1 MKKIKLISIPLGV
14 IILVVFAIIVSSRF
28 QYFDDFKSMISL
40 VIRSQ
45 NTKASIDDYKFF
57 DNVEIKRSD
66 SLFEWP
72 KHNLYNQIGSSKT
85 LDSVHNKNETVAFL
99 IIKNDSIIKEDYFL
113 GYDENSM
120 TNSFSMSKS
129 IISFLFLK
137 SVEQGTIP
145 SLNSKLSDYFPAFNE
160 SNGGNVTLSDL
171 STMSSG
177 LVWEENYKD
186 LMGITAQAYVTKD
199 LNKLMMGS
207 KFSGI
212 SGDKFKYL
220 SGNTQLLAM
229 AIEKANNSTIP
240 ELTYKWLW
248 DPMGAKND
256 ALWMI
261 DSKEKNMTKAY
272 CCLSSNAKDFAKV
285 GLVYKNFGKI
295 NKQKIIDSSFVSM
308 SIKPRFNSNPIYGYG
323 LWIGKQNNIDFFSLR
338 GHQGQYVIVIPK
350 EDVIIVRLGK
360 RKSRGSDLNNH
371 PSDFNLY
378 ITESLNI
385 LNNIYKNWKEC

>member
-1 MKKIKLISIPLGV
+1 MKKIKFISIPLG
-14 IILVVFAIIVSSRF
+14 ITILVVFALIVSSRF

-40 VIRSQ
+40 LIRSQ

-57 DNVEIKRSD
+57 DYVEIEKSH
-66 SLFEWP
+66 SPFEWP
-72 KHNLYNQIGSSKT
+72 KHNLYNQIGSSET
-85 LDSVHNKNETVAFL
+85 LDSLHKKNETVAFL

-113 GYDENSM
+113 GYDEDSK

-137 SVEQGTIP
+137 SVEEGTIP
-145 SLNSKLSDYFPAFNE
+145 SLSSKLTDYFPVFNE
-160 SNGGNVTLSDL
+160 RNGGNVTLSDL

-207 KFSGI
+207 KFSGN
-212 SGDKFKYL
+212 SGDTFKYL

-229 AIEKANNSTIP
+229 AIEKANNSTIQ

-248 DPMGAKND
+248 NPMGAKNE

-261 DSKEKNMTKAY
+261 DSKENNMTKAY
-272 CCLSSNAKDFAKV
+272 CCLNSNAKDFAKV
-285 GLVYKNFGKI
+285 GLVYKNFGNI
-295 NKQKIIDSSFVSM
+295 NGQKLIDSSFISM

-323 LWIGKQNNIDFFSLR
+323 LWIGKQNNINFFSLR
-338 GHQGQYVIVIPK
+338 GHHGQYVIIIPK
-350 EDVIIVRLGK
+350 EDLIIVRLGK
-360 RKSRGSDLNNH
+360 SKSRGSDLNNH

-385 LNNIYKNWKEC
+385 LNNIYKK

>member
-57 DNVEIKRSD
+57 DNVEIKKSD

-85 LDSVHNKNETVAFL
+85 LDSVHKKNQTVAFL

-137 SVEQGTIP
+137 SIEEGTIP
-145 SLNSKLSDYFPAFNE
+145 SLNSKLIDYFPAFNE
-160 SNGGNVTLSDL
+160 SNGSNVTLSDL

-177 LVWEENYKD
+177 LEWEENYKD

-229 AIEKANNSTIP
+229 AIEKANNSTIQ
-240 ELTYKWLW
+240 ELTHRWLW
-248 DPMGAKND
+248 NPMGARND

-295 NKQKIIDSSFVSM
+295 NEQKLIDSSFISM

-378 ITESLNI
+378 INESLNI
-385 LNNIYKNWKEC
+385 LKNIYKK

>member
-14 IILVVFAIIVSSRF
+14 LILVVFAIIVSSRF

-57 DNVEIKRSD
+57 DNVEIQKS
-66 SLFEWP
+66 SSTFEWP

-85 LDSVHNKNETVAFL
+85 LDSVHKKNETVAFL

-120 TNSFSMSKS
+120 TNSYSMSKS

-145 SLNSKLSDYFPAFNE
+145 SLNSKLTDYFPAFNE

-207 KFSGI
+207 KFSGM

-295 NKQKIIDSSFVSM
+295 NKQKLIDSSFVSM

-323 LWIGKQNNIDFFSLR
+323 LWVGKQNNIDFFSLR

-385 LNNIYKNWKEC
+385 LNNIYKN

>member
-85 LDSVHNKNETVAFL
+85 LDSVNNKNETVAFL

-207 KFSGI
+207 KFSGM

-323 LWIGKQNNIDFFSLR
+323 LWVGKQNNIDFFSLR

-385 LNNIYKNWKEC
+385 LNNIYKN

>member
-1 MKKIKLISIPLGV
+1 MKKIKFISIPMGV
-14 IILVVFAIIVSSRF
+14 MILVVFAIIVSSRF

-57 DNVEIKRSD
+57 DNVEIKKS
-66 SLFEWP
+66 SSPFEWP
-72 KHNLYNQIGSSKT
+72 KHKLYNQIGSSKT
-85 LDSVHNKNETVAFL
+85 LDSVHKKNETVAFL
-99 IIKNDSIIKEDYFL
+99 VIKNDSIIKEDYFL

-120 TNSFSMSKS
+120 TNSFSISKS

-137 SVEQGTIP
+137 SIEEGTIP
-145 SLNSKLSDYFPAFNE
+145 SLNSKLTDYFPAFNE
-160 SNGGNVTLSDL
+160 NNGSNVTLSDL

-177 LVWEENYKD
+177 LEWEENYKD

-229 AIEKANNSTIP
+229 AIEKANNSTIQ
-240 ELTYKWLW
+240 ELTYRWLW
-248 DPMGAKND
+248 NPMGAKND
-256 ALWMI
+256 AIWMI

-295 NKQKIIDSSFVSM
+295 NEQKLIDSSFISM

-323 LWIGKQNNIDFFSLR
+323 IWIGKQNNIDFFSLR

-350 EDVIIVRLGK
+350 ENAIIVRLGK

-385 LNNIYKNWKEC
+385 LSNIY

>member
-57 DNVEIKRSD
+57 DNVEIKKSD

-85 LDSVHNKNETVAFL
+85 LDSVHKKNETVAFL

-120 TNSFSMSKS
+120 TNSYSMSKS

-137 SVEQGTIP
+137 SIEEGTIP
-145 SLNSKLSDYFPAFNE
+145 SLNSKLTDYFPVFNE

-207 KFSGI
+207 KFSGM

-229 AIEKANNSTIP
+229 AIEKANSSTIQ

-248 DPMGAKND
+248 NPMGAKND

-295 NKQKIIDSSFVSM
+295 NEQKLIDSSFISM

-385 LNNIYKNWKEC
+385 LKNIYKK

>member
-14 IILVVFAIIVSSRF
+14 IILVVFAVIVSSRF

-57 DNVEIKRSD
+57 DNVEIKKSD

-85 LDSVHNKNETVAFL
+85 LDSVHKKNETVAFL

-120 TNSFSMSKS
+120 TNSYSMSKS

-137 SVEQGTIP
+137 SIEEGTIP
-145 SLNSKLSDYFPAFNE
+145 SLNSKLTDYFPVFNE
-160 SNGGNVTLSDL
+160 SNGSNVTLSDL

-186 LMGITAQAYVTKD
+186 LIGITAQAYVTKD

-207 KFSGI
+207 KFSGM

-229 AIEKANNSTIP
+229 AIEKANSSTIQ

-248 DPMGAKND
+248 NPMGAKND

-295 NKQKIIDSSFVSM
+295 NEQKLIDSSFISM

-338 GHQGQYVIVIPK
+338 GHQGQYVIVIPE

-385 LNNIYKNWKEC
+385 LKNIYKK

>member
-57 DNVEIKRSD
+57 DNVEIKKSD

-85 LDSVHNKNETVAFL
+85 LDSVHKKNETVAFL

-137 SVEQGTIP
+137 SIEEGTIP
-145 SLNSKLSDYFPAFNE
+145 SLNSKLTDYFPVFNE
-160 SNGGNVTLSDL
+160 SNGSNVTLSDL

-207 KFSGI
+207 KFSGM

-229 AIEKANNSTIP
+229 AIEKANSSTIQ

-248 DPMGAKND
+248 NPMGAKND

-295 NKQKIIDSSFVSM
+295 NEQKLIDSSFISM

-338 GHQGQYVIVIPK
+338 GHQGQYVIVIPE

-385 LNNIYKNWKEC
+385 LKNIYKK

>member
-57 DNVEIKRSD
+57 DNVEIKKSD

-85 LDSVHNKNETVAFL
+85 LDSVHKKNETVAFL

-120 TNSFSMSKS
+120 TNSYSMSKS

-137 SVEQGTIP
+137 SIDEGTIP
-145 SLNSKLSDYFPAFNE
+145 SLNSKLTDYFPAFDE

-207 KFSGI
+207 KFSGD

-229 AIEKANNSTIP
+229 AIEKANSSTIQ

-248 DPMGAKND
+248 NPMGAKND

-295 NKQKIIDSSFVSM
+295 NEQKLIDSSFISM

-385 LNNIYKNWKEC
+385 LKNIYKK

>member
-85 LDSVHNKNETVAFL
+85 LDSLHKKNETVAFL

-207 KFSGI
+207 KFSGM

-323 LWIGKQNNIDFFSLR
+323 LWLGKQNNIDFFSLR

-385 LNNIYKNWKEC
+385 LNNIYKN

>member
-85 LDSVHNKNETVAFL
+85 LDSVNNKNETVAFL

-145 SLNSKLSDYFPAFNE
+145 SLNSKLSDYFPEFNQ

-207 KFSGI
+207 KFSGM

-323 LWIGKQNNIDFFSLR
+323 LWVGKQNNIDFFSLR

-385 LNNIYKNWKEC
+385 LNNIYKN

>member
-57 DNVEIKRSD
+57 DNVEIEKS
-66 SLFEWP
+66 SSPFEWP

-85 LDSVHNKNETVAFL
+85 LDSIHKKNETVAFL

-137 SVEQGTIP
+137 SIEEGTIP
-145 SLNSKLSDYFPAFNE
+145 SLNSKLIDYFPAFNE
-160 SNGGNVTLSDL
+160 SNGSNVTLSDL

-177 LVWEENYKD
+177 LLWKENYKD

-199 LNKLMMGS
+199 LKKLMMGS
-207 KFSGI
+207 KFSGD

-229 AIEKANNSTIP
+229 AIEKANSSTIQ

-248 DPMGAKND
+248 NPMGAKND

-261 DSKEKNMTKAY
+261 DSEEKNMTKAY

-295 NKQKIIDSSFVSM
+295 NEQKLIDSSFISI

-323 LWIGKQNNIDFFSLR
+323 LWVGKQNNIDFFSLR

-378 ITESLNI
+378 INESLNI
-385 LNNIYKNWKEC
+385 LNNINN

>member
-14 IILVVFAIIVSSRF
+14 IILVVFAVIVSSRF

-57 DNVEIKRSD
+57 DNVEIKKSD

-85 LDSVHNKNETVAFL
+85 LDSVHKKNETVAFL

-120 TNSFSMSKS
+120 TNSYSMSKS

-137 SVEQGTIP
+137 SIEEGTIP
-145 SLNSKLSDYFPAFNE
+145 SLNSKLTDYFPVFNE
-160 SNGGNVTLSDL
+160 SNGSNVTLSDL

-207 KFSGI
+207 KFSGM

-229 AIEKANNSTIP
+229 AIEKANSSTIQ

-248 DPMGAKND
+248 NPMGAKND

-295 NKQKIIDSSFVSM
+295 NEQKLIDSSFISM

-338 GHQGQYVIVIPK
+338 GHQGQYVIVIPE

-378 ITESLNI
+378 INESLNI
-385 LNNIYKNWKEC
+385 LKNIY

>member
-207 KFSGI
+207 KFSGM

-295 NKQKIIDSSFVSM
+295 NKQKIIDSSFVTM

-323 LWIGKQNNIDFFSLR
+323 LWVGKQNNIDFFSLR

-385 LNNIYKNWKEC
+385 LNNIYKN

>member
-160 SNGGNVTLSDL
+160 SNGSNVTLSDL

-177 LVWEENYKD
+177 LVWKENYKD

-199 LNKLMMGS
+199 LKKLMMGS
-207 KFSGI
+207 KFSGD
-212 SGDKFKYL
+212 SGYKFKYL

-229 AIEKANNSTIP
+229 AIEKANSSTIQ

-248 DPMGAKND
+248 NPMGAKND

-261 DSKEKNMTKAY
+261 DSEEKNMTKAY

-295 NKQKIIDSSFVSM
+295 NEQKLIDSSFISM
-308 SIKPRFNSNPIYGYG
+308 SIKPKFNSNPIYGYG
-323 LWIGKQNNIDFFSLR
+323 LWVGKQNNIDFFSLR

-385 LNNIYKNWKEC
+385 LNNIYKN

>member
-57 DNVEIKRSD
+57 DNVEIKKSD

-85 LDSVHNKNETVAFL
+85 LDSVHKKNETVAFL

-120 TNSFSMSKS
+120 TNSYSMSKS

-145 SLNSKLSDYFPAFNE
+145 SLNSKLTDYFPAFNE
-160 SNGGNVTLSDL
+160 NNGSNVTLSDL

-207 KFSGI
+207 KFSGM

-229 AIEKANNSTIP
+229 AIEKANSSTIQ

-248 DPMGAKND
+248 NPMGAKND

-295 NKQKIIDSSFVSM
+295 NEQKLIDSSFISM

-338 GHQGQYVIVIPK
+338 GHQGQYVIVIPE

-385 LNNIYKNWKEC
+385 LKNIYKK

>member
-207 KFSGI
+207 KFSGM

-323 LWIGKQNNIDFFSLR
+323 LWVGKQNNIDFFSLR

-350 EDVIIVRLGK
+350 EDLIIVRLGK

-385 LNNIYKNWKEC
+385 LNNIYKN

>member
-57 DNVEIKRSD
+57 DNVEIKKSD
-66 SLFEWP
+66 SIFEWP

-85 LDSVHNKNETVAFL
+85 LDSVHKKNETVAFL

-129 IISFLFLK
+129 IISLLFLK
-137 SVEQGTIP
+137 SIEEGTIP
-145 SLNSKLSDYFPAFNE
+145 SLNSKLTDYFPAFNE
-160 SNGGNVTLSDL
+160 SNGSNVTLSDL

-229 AIEKANNSTIP
+229 AIEKANNSTIQ
-240 ELTYKWLW
+240 ELTYRWLW
-248 DPMGAKND
+248 NPMGAKND

-295 NKQKIIDSSFVSM
+295 NQQKLIDSSYISM

-323 LWIGKQNNIDFFSLR
+323 IWIGKQNNIDFFSLR

-350 EDVIIVRLGK
+350 ENIIIVRLGK

-385 LNNIYKNWKEC
+385 LKNIYKK

>member
-57 DNVEIKRSD
+57 DNVEIKKSD

-72 KHNLYNQIGSSKT
+72 KHNLYNQIRSSKT
-85 LDSVHNKNETVAFL
+85 LDSVHKKNETVAFL

-129 IISFLFLK
+129 IISLLFLK
-137 SVEQGTIP
+137 SVEEGTIP
-145 SLNSKLSDYFPAFNE
+145 SLNSKLTDYFPAINE
-160 SNGGNVTLSDL
+160 SNGSNVTLSDL

-229 AIEKANNSTIP
+229 AIEKANNSTIQ
-240 ELTYKWLW
+240 ELTYRWLW
-248 DPMGAKND
+248 NPMGSKND

-261 DSKEKNMTKAY
+261 DSKEKNMTKAF

-295 NKQKIIDSSFVSM
+295 NEQKLIDSSFISM

-323 LWIGKQNNIDFFSLR
+323 IWIGKQNNVDFFSLR

-350 EDVIIVRLGK
+350 ENIIIVRLGK

-385 LNNIYKNWKEC
+385 LSNIY

>member
-1 MKKIKLISIPLGV
+1 MKKIKFISIPLGV

-57 DNVEIKRSD
+57 DNVEIKKS
-66 SLFEWP
+66 SSPFEWP
-72 KHNLYNQIGSSKT
+72 KHKLYNQIGSSKT
-85 LDSVHNKNETVAFL
+85 LDSVHKKNETVAFL
-99 IIKNDSIIKEDYFL
+99 VIKNDSIIKEDYFL

-137 SVEQGTIP
+137 SIEEGTIP
-145 SLNSKLSDYFPAFNE
+145 SLNSKLTDYFPAFNE
-160 SNGGNVTLSDL
+160 NNGSNVTLSDL

-177 LVWEENYKD
+177 LEWEENYKD

-199 LNKLMMGS
+199 LNKLMMSS

-229 AIEKANNSTIP
+229 AIEKANNSTIQ
-240 ELTYKWLW
+240 ELTYRWLW
-248 DPMGAKND
+248 NPMGAKND
-256 ALWMI
+256 AIWMI

-295 NKQKIIDSSFVSM
+295 NEQKLIDSSFISM

-323 LWIGKQNNIDFFSLR
+323 IWIGKQNNIDFFSLR

-350 EDVIIVRLGK
+350 ENAIIVRLGK

-385 LNNIYKNWKEC
+385 LSNIY

>member
-1 MKKIKLISIPLGV
+1 MKKIKFISIPLGV

-57 DNVEIKRSD
+57 DNVEIKKS
-66 SLFEWP
+66 SSPFEWP
-72 KHNLYNQIGSSKT
+72 KHKLYNQIGSSKT
-85 LDSVHNKNETVAFL
+85 LDSVHKKNETVAFL
-99 IIKNDSIIKEDYFL
+99 VIKNDSIIKEDYFL

-137 SVEQGTIP
+137 SIEEGTIP
-145 SLNSKLSDYFPAFNE
+145 SLNSKLTDYFPAFNE
-160 SNGGNVTLSDL
+160 NNGSNVTLSDL

-177 LVWEENYKD
+177 LEWEENYKD

-229 AIEKANNSTIP
+229 AIEKANNSTIQ
-240 ELTYKWLW
+240 ELTYRWLW
-248 DPMGAKND
+248 NPMGAKND
-256 ALWMI
+256 AIWMI

-295 NKQKIIDSSFVSM
+295 NEQNLIDSSFISM

-323 LWIGKQNNIDFFSLR
+323 IWIGKQNNIDFFSLR

-350 EDVIIVRLGK
+350 ENAIIVRLGK

-385 LNNIYKNWKEC
+385 LSNIY

>member
-85 LDSVHNKNETVAFL
+85 LDSVHKKNETVAFL

-207 KFSGI
+207 KFSGM

-295 NKQKIIDSSFVSM
+295 NEQKLIDSSFISM

-323 LWIGKQNNIDFFSLR
+323 LWVGKQNNVDFFSLR

-385 LNNIYKNWKEC
+385 LNNIYKN

>member
-57 DNVEIKRSD
+57 DNVEIKKSD

-85 LDSVHNKNETVAFL
+85 LDSVHKKNETVAFL

-120 TNSFSMSKS
+120 TNSYSMSKS

-137 SVEQGTIP
+137 SIEEGTIP
-145 SLNSKLSDYFPAFNE
+145 SLNSKLTDYFPVFNE
-160 SNGGNVTLSDL
+160 SNGSNVTLSDL

-207 KFSGI
+207 KFSGM

-229 AIEKANNSTIP
+229 AIEKANSSTIQ

-248 DPMGAKND
+248 NPMGAKND

-295 NKQKIIDSSFVSM
+295 NEQKLIDSSFISM

-338 GHQGQYVIVIPK
+338 GHQGQYVIVIPE

-385 LNNIYKNWKEC
+385 LKNIYKK

>member
-14 IILVVFAIIVSSRF
+14 IILVVFAVIISSRF

-57 DNVEIKRSD
+57 DNVEIKKS
-66 SLFEWP
+66 SSPFEWP
-72 KHNLYNQIGSSKT
+72 KHSFYNQIGSSKT
-85 LDSVHNKNETVAFL
+85 LDSVHKKNETVAFL

-207 KFSGI
+207 KFSGM

-229 AIEKANNSTIP
+229 AIEKANNLTIP

-248 DPMGAKND
+248 NPMGAKNN

-295 NKQKIIDSSFVSM
+295 NEQKLIDSSFISM

-323 LWIGKQNNIDFFSLR
+323 IWIGKQSNVDFFSLR

-385 LNNIYKNWKEC
+385 LNNIYKN

>member
-1 MKKIKLISIPLGV
+1 MKKIKFISIPLGV
-14 IILVVFAIIVSSRF
+14 MILVVFAIIVSSRF

-57 DNVEIKRSD
+57 DNVEIKKS
-66 SLFEWP
+66 SSPFQWP
-72 KHNLYNQIGSSKT
+72 KHKLYNQIGSSKT
-85 LDSVHNKNETVAFL
+85 LDSVHKKNETVAFL
-99 IIKNDSIIKEDYFL
+99 VIKNDSIIKEDYFL

-137 SVEQGTIP
+137 SIEEGTIP
-145 SLNSKLSDYFPAFNE
+145 SLNSKLTDYFPAFNE
-160 SNGGNVTLSDL
+160 NNGSNVTLSDL

-177 LVWEENYKD
+177 LEWEENYKD

-199 LNKLMMGS
+199 LNKLMMSS

-229 AIEKANNSTIP
+229 AIEKANNSTIQ
-240 ELTYKWLW
+240 ELTYRWLW
-248 DPMGAKND
+248 NPMGAKND
-256 ALWMI
+256 AIWMI

-295 NKQKIIDSSFVSM
+295 NEQKLIDSSFISM

-323 LWIGKQNNIDFFSLR
+323 IWIGKQNNIDFFSLR

-350 EDVIIVRLGK
+350 ENAIIVRLGK

-385 LNNIYKNWKEC
+385 LSNIY

>member
-14 IILVVFAIIVSSRF
+14 IILIVFAIIVSSRF

-57 DNVEIKRSD
+57 DNVEIEKS
-66 SLFEWP
+66 SSPFEWP

-85 LDSVHNKNETVAFL
+85 LDSIHKKNETVAFL

-137 SVEQGTIP
+137 SIEEGTIP
-145 SLNSKLSDYFPAFNE
+145 SLNSKLIDYFPAFNE
-160 SNGGNVTLSDL
+160 SNGSNVTLSDL

-177 LVWEENYKD
+177 LVWKENYKD

-199 LNKLMMGS
+199 LKKLMMGS
-207 KFSGI
+207 KFSGD

-229 AIEKANNSTIP
+229 AIEKANSSTIQ

-248 DPMGAKND
+248 NPMGAKND

-261 DSKEKNMTKAY
+261 DSEEKNMTKAY

-295 NKQKIIDSSFVSM
+295 NEQKLIDSSFISM

-323 LWIGKQNNIDFFSLR
+323 LWVGKQNNIDFFSLR

-378 ITESLNI
+378 INESLNI
-385 LNNIYKNWKEC
+385 LNNIYKN

>member
-1 MKKIKLISIPLGV
+1 MKKIKFISIPLGV
-14 IILVVFAIIVSSRF
+14 MILVVFAIIVSSRF

-57 DNVEIKRSD
+57 DNVEIKKS
-66 SLFEWP
+66 SSPFEWP
-72 KHNLYNQIGSSKT
+72 KHKLYNQIGSSKT
-85 LDSVHNKNETVAFL
+85 LDSVHKKNETVAFL
-99 IIKNDSIIKEDYFL
+99 VIKNDSIIKEDYFL

-120 TNSFSMSKS
+120 TNSFSISKS

-137 SVEQGTIP
+137 SIEEGTIP
-145 SLNSKLSDYFPAFNE
+145 SLNSKLTDYFPAFNE
-160 SNGGNVTLSDL
+160 NNGSNVTLSDL

-177 LVWEENYKD
+177 LEWEENYKD

-229 AIEKANNSTIP
+229 AIEKANNSTIQ
-240 ELTYKWLW
+240 ELTYRWLW
-248 DPMGAKND
+248 NPMGAKND
-256 ALWMI
+256 AIWMI

-295 NKQKIIDSSFVSM
+295 NEQKLIDSSFISM

-323 LWIGKQNNIDFFSLR
+323 IWIGKQNNIDFFSLR

-350 EDVIIVRLGK
+350 ENAIIVRLGK

-385 LNNIYKNWKEC
+385 LSNIY

>member
-1 MKKIKLISIPLGV
+1 MKKIKLISIPLGI

-40 VIRSQ
+40 VIKSQ

-57 DNVEIKRSD
+57 DNVKIEKS
-66 SLFEWP
+66 SSPFEWP

-85 LDSVHNKNETVAFL
+85 LDSIHKKNETVAFL

-137 SVEQGTIP
+137 SIEEGTIP
-145 SLNSKLSDYFPAFNE
+145 SLNSKLTDYFPAFNE

-229 AIEKANNSTIP
+229 AIEKANKLTIP

-248 DPMGAKND
+248 NPMGAKND

-261 DSKEKNMTKAY
+261 DSKEKNMTKAF

-295 NKQKIIDSSFVSM
+295 NEQKLIDSSFISM

-323 LWIGKQNNIDFFSLR
+323 IWIGKHNNIDFFSLR

-378 ITESLNI
+378 INESLNI
-385 LNNIYKNWKEC
+385 LNNIYKN

>member
-1 MKKIKLISIPLGV
+1 MKKIKLISIPLGI

-28 QYFDDFKSMISL
+28 QYFDDFKSMISM

-57 DNVEIKRSD
+57 DNVEIQKSN
-66 SLFEWP
+66 STFEWP

-85 LDSVHNKNETVAFL
+85 LDSVHKKNETVAFL
-99 IIKNDSIIKEDYFL
+99 VIKNDSIIKEDYFF

-137 SVEQGTIP
+137 SIEEGTIP
-145 SLNSKLSDYFPAFNE
+145 SLNSKLTDYFPTFNE
-160 SNGGNVTLSDL
+160 SNGSNVTLSDL

-229 AIEKANNSTIP
+229 AIEKSNNSTIQ
-240 ELTYKWLW
+240 ELTYRWLW
-248 DPMGAKND
+248 NPMGAKND
-256 ALWMI
+256 AIWMI

-295 NKQKIIDSSFVSM
+295 NEQKLIDSSFISM

-323 LWIGKQNNIDFFSLR
+323 IWIGKQNNIDFFSLR

-385 LNNIYKNWKEC
+385 LKNIYKK

>member
-45 NTKASIDDYKFF
+45 NTKASIEDYKFF
-57 DNVEIKRSD
+57 DNVEIKKSD

-85 LDSVHNKNETVAFL
+85 LDSVHKKNETVAFL

-220 SGNTQLLAM
+220 SANTQLLAM

-240 ELTYKWLW
+240 ELTYRWLW

-295 NKQKIIDSSFVSM
+295 NKLKIIDSSFVSM

-323 LWIGKQNNIDFFSLR
+323 LWVGKQNNIDFFSLR

-385 LNNIYKNWKEC
+385 LKNIYKK

>member
-1 MKKIKLISIPLGV
+1 MKKIKFISIPIGV
-14 IILVVFAIIVSSRF
+14 IILVIFAIIVSSRF

-57 DNVEIKRSD
+57 DNVEIEKS
-66 SLFEWP
+66 SSPFEWP

-85 LDSVHNKNETVAFL
+85 LDSVHKKNETVAFL

-120 TNSFSMSKS
+120 TNSYSMSKS

-137 SVEQGTIP
+137 SIEEGTIP
-145 SLNSKLSDYFPAFNE
+145 SLNSKLTDYFPAFNE

-177 LVWEENYKD
+177 LIWEENYKD

-207 KFSGI
+207 KFSGM

-229 AIEKANNSTIP
+229 AIEKANNSTIQ
-240 ELTYKWLW
+240 ELTFKWLW
-248 DPMGAKND
+248 NPMGAKND

-295 NKQKIIDSSFVSM
+295 NEQKLIDSSFISM

-338 GHQGQYVIVIPK
+338 GHQGQYVIVIPE

-385 LNNIYKNWKEC
+385 LKNIYKK

>member
-85 LDSVHNKNETVAFL
+85 LDSVHKKNETVAFL

-120 TNSFSMSKS
+120 TNSYSMSKS

-207 KFSGI
+207 KFSGM

-295 NKQKIIDSSFVSM
+295 NEQKLIDSSFISM

-350 EDVIIVRLGK
+350 ENVIIVRLGK

-385 LNNIYKNWKEC
+385 LSNIY

>member
-57 DNVEIKRSD
+57 DNVEIKKSD

-72 KHNLYNQIGSSKT
+72 KHNLYNQVGSSKT
-85 LDSVHNKNETVAFL
+85 LDSVHKKNETVAFL

-137 SVEQGTIP
+137 SIEEGTIP
-145 SLNSKLSDYFPAFNE
+145 SLNSKLTDYFPAFNE

-207 KFSGI
+207 KFSGD

-220 SGNTQLLAM
+220 SGNTQLLAI
-229 AIEKANNSTIP
+229 AIEKANSSTIQ

-248 DPMGAKND
+248 NPMGAKND

-295 NKQKIIDSSFVSM
+295 NEQKLIDSSFISM

-338 GHQGQYVIVIPK
+338 GHQGQYVIVIPE

-385 LNNIYKNWKEC
+385 LKNIYKK

>member
-1 MKKIKLISIPLGV
+1 MKKIKFISIPLAV

-28 QYFDDFKSMISL
+28 QYFADFKSMISL

-57 DNVEIKRSD
+57 DNVEIKKS
-66 SLFEWP
+66 SSPFEWP
-72 KHNLYNQIGSSKT
+72 KHKLYNQIGSSKT
-85 LDSVHNKNETVAFL
+85 LDSVHKKNETVAFL
-99 IIKNDSIIKEDYFL
+99 VIKNDSIIKEDYFL

-207 KFSGI
+207 KFSGM

-295 NKQKIIDSSFVSM
+295 NEQKLIDSSFISM

-323 LWIGKQNNIDFFSLR
+323 IWIGKQNNIDFFSLR

-350 EDVIIVRLGK
+350 ENAIIVRLGK

-385 LNNIYKNWKEC
+385 LSNIY

>member
-1 MKKIKLISIPLGV
+1 MKKIKLISIPLGI

-28 QYFDDFKSMISL
+28 QYFDDFKSMISM

-57 DNVEIKRSD
+57 DNVEIKKS
-66 SLFEWP
+66 SLPFEWP
-72 KHNLYNQIGSSKT
+72 KHKLYNQIGSSKT
-85 LDSVHNKNETVAFL
+85 LDSVHKKNETVAFL
-99 IIKNDSIIKEDYFL
+99 VIKNDSIIKEDYFL

-137 SVEQGTIP
+137 SIEEGTIP
-145 SLNSKLSDYFPAFNE
+145 SLNSKLTDYFPAFNE
-160 SNGGNVTLSDL
+160 SNGGNVALSDL

-229 AIEKANNSTIP
+229 AIEKSNNSTIQ
-240 ELTYKWLW
+240 ELTYRWLW
-248 DPMGAKND
+248 NPMGAKND
-256 ALWMI
+256 AIWMI

-295 NKQKIIDSSFVSM
+295 NEQKLIDSSFISM

-323 LWIGKQNNIDFFSLR
+323 IWIGKQNNIDFFSLR

-350 EDVIIVRLGK
+350 ENVIIVRLGK

-378 ITESLNI
+378 ITESLNV
-385 LNNIYKNWKEC
+385 LSNIY

>member
-40 VIRSQ
+40 LIRSK

-57 DNVEIKRSD
+57 DNAEIKKSD

-72 KHNLYNQIGSSKT
+72 KHSLYNQIGSSKT
-85 LDSVHNKNETVAFL
+85 LDSVHKKNETVAFL

-120 TNSFSMSKS
+120 TNSYSMSKS

-137 SVEQGTIP
+137 SIEEGTIP
-145 SLNSKLSDYFPAFNE
+145 SLNSKLTDYFPVFNE
-160 SNGGNVTLSDL
+160 SNGSNVTLSDL

-199 LNKLMMGS
+199 LDKLMMGS

-229 AIEKANNSTIP
+229 AIEKANNSTIQ
-240 ELTYKWLW
+240 ELTYRWLW
-248 DPMGAKND
+248 NPMGARND

-295 NKQKIIDSSFVSM
+295 NEQKLIDSSFISM

-378 ITESLNI
+378 INESLNI
-385 LNNIYKNWKEC
+385 LKNIYKK

>member
-57 DNVEIKRSD
+57 DNVEIKKSD

-72 KHNLYNQIGSSKT
+72 KHNLYNQIRSSKT
-85 LDSVHNKNETVAFL
+85 LDSVHKKNETVAFL

-129 IISFLFLK
+129 IISLLFLK
-137 SVEQGTIP
+137 SVEEGTIP
-145 SLNSKLSDYFPAFNE
+145 SLNSKLTDYFPAINE
-160 SNGGNVTLSDL
+160 SNGSNVTLSDL

-177 LVWEENYKD
+177 LIWEENYKD

-229 AIEKANNSTIP
+229 AIEKANNSTIQ
-240 ELTYKWLW
+240 ELTYRWLW
-248 DPMGAKND
+248 NPMGSKND

-261 DSKEKNMTKAY
+261 DSKEKNMTKAF

-295 NKQKIIDSSFVSM
+295 NKQKLIDSSYISM

-323 LWIGKQNNIDFFSLR
+323 IWIGKQNNVDFFSLR

-350 EDVIIVRLGK
+350 ENIIIVRLGK

-385 LNNIYKNWKEC
+385 LKNIYKK

>member
-1 MKKIKLISIPLGV
+1 MKKIKFISIPLGV

-57 DNVEIKRSD
+57 DNVEIKKS
-66 SLFEWP
+66 SSPFEWP
-72 KHNLYNQIGSSKT
+72 KHKLYNQIGSSKT
-85 LDSVHNKNETVAFL
+85 LDSVHKKNETVAFL
-99 IIKNDSIIKEDYFL
+99 VIKNDSIIKEDYFL

-137 SVEQGTIP
+137 SIEEGTIP
-145 SLNSKLSDYFPAFNE
+145 SLNSKLTDYFPAFNE
-160 SNGGNVTLSDL
+160 NNGSNVTLSDL

-177 LVWEENYKD
+177 LEWQENYKD

-199 LNKLMMGS
+199 LNKLMMSS

-229 AIEKANNSTIP
+229 AIEKANNSTIQ
-240 ELTYKWLW
+240 ELTYRWLW
-248 DPMGAKND
+248 NPMGAKND
-256 ALWMI
+256 AIWMI

-295 NKQKIIDSSFVSM
+295 NEQNLIDSSFISM

-323 LWIGKQNNIDFFSLR
+323 IWIGKQNNIDFFSLR

-350 EDVIIVRLGK
+350 ENAIIVRLGK

-385 LNNIYKNWKEC
+385 LSNIY